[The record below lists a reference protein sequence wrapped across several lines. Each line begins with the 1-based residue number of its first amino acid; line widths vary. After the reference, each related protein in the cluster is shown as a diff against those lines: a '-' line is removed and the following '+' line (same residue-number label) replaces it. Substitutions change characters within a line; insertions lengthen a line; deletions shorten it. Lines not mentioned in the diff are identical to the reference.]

1 MTAGADKAPTAAA
14 FPGAPNLWLP
24 GTATPPAIAPRLPAT
39 PATGAAAVGVGVGT
53 RSTIPRAAFA
63 SIAGGFTATPF
74 ETIASGAR
82 ARKAAGAVAAGA
94 VAAVADVLDTAVST
108 DGADVPSSAPRVRA
122 TTNVPAATTSSVAA
136 IFQANGSNRLLGADA
151 GITPRG
157 ALSRDVRILD
167 EAAMN
172 PRASATA
179 AAHSRHSAACASTR
193 AASSGVSAPSSHE

>member
-14 FPGAPNLWLP
+14 FPGASNLWLP

-39 PATGAAAVGVGVGT
+39 PATGAAAVGVGVGVGT
-53 RSTIPRAAFA
+53 RSTIPRAASA
-63 SIAGGFTATPF
+63 CIAGGFTATPF

-94 VAAVADVLDTAVST
+94 AAAVADVLDPAVST

-157 ALSRDVRILD
+157 ALSRAVRILD

-179 AAHSRHSAACASTR
+179 AAHSGHSAACASTR
-193 AASSGVSAPSSHE
+193 AASS